1 MYKNK
6 EDYNEYFRNY
16 YHSHKQLKY
25 DDLKNNMRLLS
36 NEIIKQNNVE
46 LNDMLKN
53 VYDSLNGVIP
63 QKQKFCIPKELA
75 DFTTDEI
82 SNPLQNLK

>member
-25 DDLKNNMRLLS
+25 DNLKNNMRLLS
-36 NEIIKQNNVE
+36 NEIIKHNDAE

-53 VYDSLNGVIP
+53 VYYSLNGVIP
-63 QKQKFCIPKELA
+63 QKQRFGIPKELA